1 MRAGVLGVLGLVVV
15 LIVALGAGAA
25 AREVAACPT
34 SLGMADASKPNK
46 ASSFQPR
53 PRPAHNAYGAPVGS
67 KILTHRVKP
76 KQPELHSTPLPSA

>member
-1 MRAGVLGVLGLVVV
+1 MRAGVLGVVGLIVV
-15 LIVALGAGAA
+15 LIVAVGGAA

-67 KILTHRVKP
+67 KILTRRVKP